1 MFEITAED
9 VKAALDRAEDKARRF
24 YSGDN
29 DMLAVL
35 YDEELEHLVAGKQIM
50 RLSKKKVEAI

>member
-24 YSGDN
+24 YGGDA

-35 YDEELEHLVAGKQIM
+35 YAEELEHLSLGNQITNSWM
-50 RLSKKKVEAI
+50 VKMEAI

>member
-1 MFEITAED
+1 MLEITVED

-24 YSGDN
+24 YNGDS

-35 YDEELEHLVAGKQIM
+35 YDEELEHLAIGTQIM